1 MSTPVAE
8 ASPVQK
14 QAVRR
19 VPLTFDENGD
29 PKFDS
34 VTSPECFKMHA
45 LGVMPP
51 KHVIP
56 VIFVPGIMGTNLCA
70 NGKAQKKGTPAWI
83 PPNGALAGL
92 GEWRRRKKQTP
103 TERQQQLTPDH
114 VEVDPSQKVA
124 LPKGLYTLTEEE
136 ARRRGW
142 GEVHFDSYGGILAE
156 LELALND
163 QYIDAGTG
171 NAKEMQVWTTA
182 KTLKDAAGK
191 DVLKE
196 WNPVIGDV
204 PPLTDGEL
212 KRLADYYYPVWAC
225 GYNWLGSNEDSSDLL
240 EKRIN
245 EAIEWYK
252 KGKYWVSTEQ
262 VIVVT
267 HSMGGLVGRRA
278 AQKGAS
284 QILGVVHGVQPVGGA
299 PVVYRRF
306 RAGTETG
313 GIFDLMGSIVATI
326 IGWDAADITCLMA
339 NSAGP
344 LELLPT
350 KHYPAGWLRFEQERA
365 GKRSPVTTA
374 LPVVSAGDGTNVEK
388 DGVADP
394 YTQIYNKTA
403 QQVWWGMVD
412 ETLIDPAN
420 LAEKNGTTAVEMYS
434 NAITTA
440 MRFHDALKLYCHP
453 VTYAYFGSDDKQI
466 AFSNVSWVTRAV
478 VPSEAAGNIPT
489 LTSTSSTKL
498 GSTTLTIGSQ
508 TVTFSLANRDKP
520 ESDSDPS
527 SGDGTVPG
535 PSGALISEGSG
546 KMTVFRM
553 KGFDHQHSYG
563 DHVVQG
569 NVLYCIS
576 KIVQGAQMVEELPDC
591 KE

>member
-1 MSTPVAE
+1 
-8 ASPVQK
+8 
-14 QAVRR
+14 
-19 VPLTFDENGD
+19 
-29 PKFDS
+29 
-34 VTSPECFKMHA
+34 
-45 LGVMPP
+45 
-51 KHVIP
+51 
-56 VIFVPGIMGTNLCA
+56 
-70 NGKAQKKGTPAWI
+70 
-83 PPNGALAGL
+83 
-92 GEWRRRKKQTP
+92 
-103 TERQQQLTPDH
+103 
-114 VEVDPSQKVA
+114 
-124 LPKGLYTLTEEE
+124 
-136 ARRRGW
+136 
-142 GEVHFDSYGGILAE
+142 
-156 LELALND
+156 
-163 QYIDAGTG
+163 
-171 NAKEMQVWTTA
+171 
-182 KTLKDAAGK
+182 
-191 DVLKE
+191 
-196 WNPVIGDV
+196 
-204 PPLTDGEL
+204 
-212 KRLADYYYPVWAC
+212 
-225 GYNWLGSNEDSSDLL
+225 
-240 EKRIN
+240 
-245 EAIEWYK
+245 
-252 KGKYWVSTEQ
+252 
-262 VIVVT
+262 
-267 HSMGGLVGRRA
+267 
-278 AQKGAS
+278 
-284 QILGVVHGVQPVGGA
+284 
-299 PVVYRRF
+299 
-306 RAGTETG
+306 
-313 GIFDLMGSIVATI
+313 
-326 IGWDAADITCLMA
+326 
-339 NSAGP
+339 
-344 LELLPT
+344 
-350 KHYPAGWLRFEQERA
+350 
-365 GKRSPVTTA
+365 VTTA